1 MLIHK
6 IENRLD
12 EEEYADKYI
21 KQLEQTIETIDNDI
35 MKIFKKANK
44 KGQWSN
50 AEMAKYNRKEKL
62 RKQIRNQIK
71 KYKKG
76 FISDYRDDLAA
87 MYKKEALFTQDL
99 LKDVPT
105 LEISDQFDTLPTQA
119 IKSEV
124 VDSVQIK
131 GKTMT
136 EYISKYSTDLAFRIE
151 QEAFESIAFGENP
164 NKTSR
169 RLYGIS
175 DQMGKNRVDATTRS
189 WMNAIFNQAN
199 LDVYQQG
206 GIEKVR
212 YLATLDAVTCPVCS
226 ADHNKVMTIDEV
238 IHLPRHPNC
247 YSEDTEV
254 YTDEGWKFFKDLC
267 GDEKILS
274 MNPDNLEIDF
284 LDYDKEINYYYEGE
298 MYHITNKSLDMLV
311 TPNHNQII
319 GTRSDPYNRSYKSYK
334 IEEIQD
340 IFNRSE
346 FYIPRTGNWKG
357 KDLSYIK
364 IGGKNIS
371 IETYCKFMGY
381 YLSEGSVTRRG
392 KNWYQIS
399 IHQTQP
405 NKDKMFK
412 DIKDMP
418 FKVKNRTKDK
428 IYINDVD
435 LGKYL
440 IKLGKSAE
448 KYIPKEIKQL
458 PPEKLEIFINAFALG
473 DGSIK
478 SGTEWKEKDLKSK
491 DEMVLMTSSKMLA
504 DDLGEVI
511 VKAGYYPSYSIDEV
525 AGNSQ
530 KFKNGTYII
539 NNDIYRIRRNRS
551 KHAAYRKNQNW
562 GIKFNKINYSGK
574 VYDVELPKW
583 HVLWTRRNGKT
594 VWSGNCRCAY
604 SPYISTELTGPAT
617 GYDEWLLDGRRSP
630 EQLQAVLNR
639 TKRFMRTGR
648 IKKKEGQR
656 LLGII
661 GAAMKNAG

>member
-1 MLIHK
+1 MMLIHK

-21 KQLEQTIETIDNDI
+21 RQLEQTIESIDNDI
-35 MKIFKKANK
+35 MKIFKKANE

-62 RKQIRNQIK
+62 RKQIRNQVK
-71 KYKKG
+71 QYKKS
-76 FISDYRDDLAA
+76 FIGDYRDDLAA

-124 VDSVQIK
+124 VDNVQIK

-226 ADHNKVMTIDEV
+226 ADHNKVMTIDE
-238 IHLPRHPNC
+238 IILLPRHP
-247 YSEDTEV
+247 
-254 YTDEGWKFFKDLC
+254 F
-267 GDEKILS
+267 
-274 MNPDNLEIDF
+274 
-284 LDYDKEINYYYEGE
+284 
-298 MYHITNKSLDMLV
+298 
-311 TPNHNQII
+311 
-319 GTRSDPYNRSYKSYK
+319 
-334 IEEIQD
+334 
-340 IFNRSE
+340 
-346 FYIPRTGNWKG
+346 
-357 KDLSYIK
+357 
-364 IGGKNIS
+364 
-371 IETYCKFMGY
+371 
-381 YLSEGSVTRRG
+381 
-392 KNWYQIS
+392 
-399 IHQTQP
+399 
-405 NKDKMFK
+405 
-412 DIKDMP
+412 
-418 FKVKNRTKDK
+418 
-428 IYINDVD
+428 
-435 LGKYL
+435 
-440 IKLGKSAE
+440 
-448 KYIPKEIKQL
+448 
-458 PPEKLEIFINAFALG
+458 
-473 DGSIK
+473 
-478 SGTEWKEKDLKSK
+478 
-491 DEMVLMTSSKMLA
+491 
-504 DDLGEVI
+504 
-511 VKAGYYPSYSIDEV
+511 
-525 AGNSQ
+525 
-530 KFKNGTYII
+530 
-539 NNDIYRIRRNRS
+539 
-551 KHAAYRKNQNW
+551 
-562 GIKFNKINYSGK
+562 
-574 VYDVELPKW
+574 
-583 HVLWTRRNGKT
+583 
-594 VWSGNCRCAY
+594 CRCAY
-604 SPYISTELTGPAT
+604 SPYINTELTGPAT

-639 TKRFMRTGR
+639 TKRFMRAGR
-648 IKKKEGQR
+648 IKKKEGQQ